1 MLPMRSRILTVI
13 KYLWASPEILIGLLA
28 ALVSVAFREPMRWSR
43 GALVIHANGP
53 FGRWMRSRG
62 WAGFTL
68 GVTIFLWQWE
78 DPSVEY
84 HERIHVRQ
92 LLTWGPLMP
101 FIYFASLARHGYR
114 NSVFE
119 KEAYD
124 ETAEWVAL
132 REDT

>member
-1 MLPMRSRILTVI
+1 MLQMRSRFSTVI
-13 KYLWASPEILIGLLA
+13 KYLWASPVIAVGLLA
-28 ALVSVAFREPMRWSR
+28 ALVSLAFREPMQWSR
-43 GALVIHANGP
+43 GALVIRANGP
-53 FGRWMRSRG
+53 FGRWMWSRG

-68 GVTIFLWQWE
+68 GITIFLWAWE

-101 FIYFASLARHGYR
+101 LIYFYSVARHGYR
-114 NSVFE
+114 LSIFE
-119 KEAYD
+119 KEAYE